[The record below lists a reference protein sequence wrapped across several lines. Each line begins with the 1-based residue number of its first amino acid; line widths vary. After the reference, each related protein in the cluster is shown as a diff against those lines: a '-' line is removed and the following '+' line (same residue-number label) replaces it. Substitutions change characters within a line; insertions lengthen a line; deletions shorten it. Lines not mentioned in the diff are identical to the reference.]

1 MFNRHQDE
9 DEDGQERLFSWRRI
23 KITILG
29 SLAAVVLGLVVASLY
44 TYSQYGGTPFDGL
57 LGRGKS
63 ESPDVG
69 KLAYTKGTDFFI
81 GVSKSAVFGVLVALV
96 GCLRGMQSGRS
107 AAAVGLAATS
117 AVVTSIVLI
126 IVVDAIFAVMTNILG
141 I

>member
-1 MFNRHQDE
+1 MFNQHQDQ

-81 GVSKSAVFGVLVALV
+81 GVVKGEGVNSRQVRVYFIEQAGGQMIEVARERV
-96 GCLRGMQSGRS
+96 ELRTPKGSG
-107 AAAVGLAATS
+107 
-117 AVVTSIVLI
+117 
-126 IVVDAIFAVMTNILG
+126 
-141 I
+141 

>member
-1 MFNRHQDE
+1 MFNQHQDE

-81 GVSKSAVFGVLVALV
+81 GVVKGEGVNSRQVRVYYIEQAGGQMIEVARERV
-96 GCLRGMQSGRS
+96 ELRTPKGSG
-107 AAAVGLAATS
+107 
-117 AVVTSIVLI
+117 
-126 IVVDAIFAVMTNILG
+126 
-141 I
+141 